1 MDKLTNQS
9 RTFSICLNVAGF
21 IKNSKYPDDY
31 KGMFENNGKDLSPDE
46 ARAFLVDELAKGH
59 KVIPFSSECGNPC
72 KHADKGC
79 TGFDYSG
86 SGCPG
91 RFAEV

>member
-46 ARAFLVDELAKGH
+46 ARAF
-59 KVIPFSSECGNPC
+59 
-72 KHADKGC
+72 
-79 TGFDYSG
+79 
-86 SGCPG
+86 
-91 RFAEV
+91 